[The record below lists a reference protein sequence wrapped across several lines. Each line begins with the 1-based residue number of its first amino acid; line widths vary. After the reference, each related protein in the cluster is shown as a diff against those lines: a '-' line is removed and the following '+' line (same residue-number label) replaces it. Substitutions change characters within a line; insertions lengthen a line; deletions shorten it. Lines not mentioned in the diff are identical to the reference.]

1 VKPNP
6 RRMQHM
12 RDSPS
17 ERPSDLPRPRLAQ
30 RVRWDHVALA
40 MGVGGAVI
48 VGLIELATH
57 S

>member
-1 VKPNP
+1 
-6 RRMQHM
+6 M